1 MSASDP
7 PVASLPTLPSRSA
20 ALQPAGEVAA
30 IAAQTCE
37 NCGAPVQWKF
47 CGVCG
52 QRLEPPVHSLWHF
65 TALATEDLTHADSR
79 LWRTLGA
86 LLFRPGF
93 LTREFLIGHRA
104 RYLPPLRLYLV
115 LSVVFF
121 LFASASQRQLQVVR
135 FDPSDLPKATVTPV
149 PGTKDSPL
157 AAPASGESAEQ
168 RVNRVCKDV
177 EYSGP
182 YRERVRPFLDRS
194 CRQIVADN
202 GRAVFESFLHNL
214 PRAMFLFLPLLAGT
228 MMLMYWRPRHYYVE
242 HLLLFVHNHAFF
254 FLIFVLAA
262 ALDTLLP
269 SAAGTTRAVVFWYIV
284 WYMFRSMRVVY
295 GQGRWLTIG
304 KLALLTFFYVVSG
317 VLMLLITAVY
327 SVLTL

>member
-1 MSASDP
+1 
-7 PVASLPTLPSRSA
+7 
-20 ALQPAGEVAA
+20 
-30 IAAQTCE
+30 
-37 NCGAPVQWKF
+37 
-47 CGVCG
+47 
-52 QRLEPPVHSLWHF
+52 
-65 TALATEDLTHADSR
+65 
-79 LWRTLGA
+79 
-86 LLFRPGF
+86 
-93 LTREFLIGHRA
+93 
-104 RYLPPLRLYLV
+104 
-115 LSVVFF
+115 
-121 LFASASQRQLQVVR
+121 
-135 FDPSDLPKATVTPV
+135 
-149 PGTKDSPL
+149 
-157 AAPASGESAEQ
+157 
-168 RVNRVCKDV
+168 
-177 EYSGP
+177 
-182 YRERVRPFLDRS
+182 
-194 CRQIVADN
+194 
-202 GRAVFESFLHNL
+202 VFESFLHNL